1 MAGINDVLKLF
12 GKGGLFSKGSVLEQL
27 FIYGVAQQLLGAAM
41 APELQMLNR
50 AVNELLQAT
59 PLAPA
64 QLADMVVRG
73 HIGIDDAEAYAK
85 QSGVSPSDFQRM
97 VDDAG
102 EAPGLVFLLEA
113 FRRGYI
119 PQSGAGADSV
129 SLEQGIREGRLHNKW
144 IHVAEQMGLQ
154 PIGTADAVDA
164 VVEGQIDYATGEHIA
179 YQNGIAAP
187 DFRILVNKRGNPPSP
202 SELATLLKRGLIP
215 LEGTGPTAISFQQG
229 IFEGASKD
237 KWWPYY
243 AKLADYVPP
252 PRTVVTL
259 VRNGVVTDEQG
270 LAFLAES
277 GVTPDL
283 AKAYVVEAHHQRG
296 AVHRATISTELR
308 TVARRGYESSH
319 LSETQFRDLL
329 AQANLTPDVIDQEVT
344 AANLS
349 KTIGRHTFSLSQIKR
364 QRQNGLIDDAQ
375 ALQRLLV
382 DGWSQDDAQ
391 AQINEW
397 NAEAKV
403 GRTGLTETRILAY
416 LKAGILTAT
425 EAYDLL
431 IQQGINSG
439 NATFLVQHP
448 ETVPAARAHGST
460 AADIIAAYKDGILD
474 LAQTRQKLIDAG
486 DTADA
491 ADLKLQ
497 VAHFTLNRGP
507 KPKLQHKNLTEAQV
521 LEAFKLGLVADTW
534 ALRELATMGYSD
546 TDASLLVTIEETK
559 KAGAVPAS
567 WVPLT

>member
-1 MAGINDVLKLF
+1 MAGIGDVLKLF
-12 GKGGLFSKGSVLEQL
+12 GKGGMFSKGSVLEQL

-41 APELQMLNR
+41 GPELTMLNR

-59 PLAPA
+59 PLSPI

-73 HIGIDDAEAYAK
+73 HISIGDGTAYAK
-85 QSGVSPSDFQRM
+85 QSGIAPSDFQRM

-102 EAPGLVFLLEA
+102 EAPGVTFLLEA
-113 FRRGYI
+113 FRRGII
-119 PQSGAGADSV
+119 PMAGEGVASV
-129 SLEQGIREGRLHNKW
+129 SLEQGIREGRLHDKW
-144 IHVAEQMGLQ
+144 IRVAEQMGVQ
-154 PIGTADAVDA
+154 PIGVADAVDA
-164 VVEGQIDYATGEHIA
+164 VVEGQIDYQTGEQIA
-179 YQNGIAAP
+179 YFNGIDAIG
-187 DFRILVNKRGNPPSP
+187 FKILTDTRGNPPSP

-215 LEGTGPTAISFQQG
+215 LEGTGPQAISFQQG

-259 VRNGVVTDEQG
+259 VRDGVVTDEQG

-277 GVTPDL
+277 GVSDDL
-283 AKAYVVEAHHQRG
+283 ARAYVENAHHQRG
-296 AVHRATISTELR
+296 AVHKAVISTELR
-308 TVARRGYESSH
+308 TVARRGYESAH
-319 LSETQFRDLL
+319 LSETQFRALL
-329 AQANLTPDVIDQEVT
+329 AQANLTPDIIDQEVT

-349 KTIGRHTFSLSQIKR
+349 KTIGRHTFSLSQIKK
-364 QRQNGLIDDAQ
+364 QRQDGLIDDAQ
-375 ALQRLLV
+375 ALQRLVV
-382 DGWSQDDAQ
+382 DGWSQEDAQ

-403 GRTGLTETRILAY
+403 GRTGLTEARILAY
-416 LKAGILTAT
+416 LKAGILTPT

-448 ETVPAARAHGST
+448 ETVPAVRMHGST
-460 AADIIAAYKDGILD
+460 AGDIIAAYKDGILD
-474 LAQTRQKLIDAG
+474 LGQTRQKLIDAG

-534 ALRELATMGYSD
+534 TLRELSTMGYSD

-559 KAGAVPAS
+559 KAGTVPAS
-567 WVPLT
+567 WTPLT